1 MGLQIG
7 VTGESFKKELIM
19 SVTAQVVQS
28 FQRIENTRHKTLIT
42 SLVNKLHEF
51 IAEVQLTEKEWEYA
65 INFLTKTGQLCNEQ
79 RQEYILLSDVLGV
92 SMLVDE
98 INHQKN
104 DQQTPSTVFGPFFIE
119 NIPTRQFADSILI
132 QNENSHPPLLI
143 KGKILDRQGQPIQNA
158 RIDIWQTAE
167 NGMYSG
173 QDPAQKIDNLRG
185 VFISQIDGSYAIK
198 SILPVSYQIPSDGTV
213 GTLLNYSHR
222 SSWRPAHIHFKIV
235 AEGFEPLVTHLF
247 LEGDQY
253 LDQDAVFGVKDRLIV
268 HYEHKQPDYQ
278 SKTLY
283 GIDQDYDLIEYD
295 FVLSEIG
302 L

>member
-1 MGLQIG
+1 M
-7 VTGESFKKELIM
+7 KKELIM
-19 SVTAQVVQS
+19 SVAAQVVQS

-42 SLVNKLHEF
+42 NLVQKLHDY
-51 IAEVQLTEKEWEYA
+51 IAEVQLTEAEWEYA
-65 INFLTKTGQLCNEQ
+65 INFLTQTGQLCSEQ

-104 DQQTPSTVFGPFFIE
+104 QEQTPSTVFGPFFIE
-119 NIPTRQFADSILI
+119 NIATRQFADTIVI
-132 QNENSHPPLLI
+132 QGDKSHTPLLI
-143 KGKILDRQGQPIQNA
+143 KGKILDRHGQPIQNA

-173 QDPAQKIDNLRG
+173 QDPEQKIDNLRG

-222 SSWRPAHIHFKIV
+222 SFWRPAHIHFKIV
-235 AEGFEPLVTHLF
+235 VEGFEPLVTHLF

-253 LDQDAVFGVKDRLIV
+253 LNEDAVFGVKDRLIV
-268 HYEHKQPDYQ
+268 HYEHKQPDNQ
-278 SKTLY
+278 SKALY
-283 GIDQDYDLIEYD
+283 GIDQEYDLIEYD
-295 FVLSEIG
+295 FVLSGIG